1 MRKPYPDDLT
11 DTEWELIEPI
21 LNDCM
26 IKQGRAPKYPR
37 REILNAIF
45 YVLRTGCQ
53 WRHLPHDFPPW
64 GSVYL
69 QFWRWKKKG
78 IFQEIHHYV
87 RYGLRQLLGRDM
99 ETSAA
104 IVDSQSVKTTERGAL
119 KVLMEERKLKE
130 EKDIYLL
137 IQKGLF

>member
-1 MRKPYPDDLT
+1 MRKAYPDDLT

-21 LNDCM
+21 LSDSKV
-26 IKQGRAPKYPR
+26 KQGRAPKYPR

-78 IFQEIHHYV
+78 LFQKIHDYV
-87 RYGLRQLLGRDM
+87 RQGLRQLLHRDI
-99 ETSAA
+99 EPSAA
-104 IVDSQSVKTTERGAL
+104 IVDSQSVKTTERGAFEGS
-119 KVLMEERKLKE
+119 MEERRLKE
-130 EKDIYLL
+130 G
-137 IQKGLF
+137 KGTY